1 MDFKDYKAGTYK
13 PQGDYQTFSPALI
26 NQQWVWSNTQINT
39 LLEEANT
46 ALGELSAFSR
56 IVPNVEL
63 FIRMHIV
70 KEATDSSRIEGTKT
84 EFDEAF
90 LDRESIDPEKRDDW
104 EDVQNYIKA
113 VDFALAEL
121 KKIPLS
127 NRLIRETH
135 KVLMTGVRGRNK
147 TPGEFRKV
155 QNWIGGRSAAEARF
169 VPPSPE
175 EVLDLMSDLE
185 AFLHNE
191 EVHVPHLIRI
201 ALAHYQ
207 FETIHP
213 FLDGNGRTG
222 RLLITLYL
230 ISKGILDYP
239 TLYLSD
245 YLEKKRQEYF
255 DNLNAARTNSD
266 IEYWVIFFLG
276 AVIETAKKGSRVF
289 KAILELKEEVENI
302 SNEAGSRGQSIR
314 VFFNHLFTNPVLKLS
329 NQLTFG
335 ELSNRNIRRLISEF
349 EESGF
354 LLEVTGQKRNQVFV
368 FKRYLDLFQIE
379 EGENE

>member
-13 PQGDYQTFSPALI
+13 PQGDYKTFSPALI

-104 EDVQNYIKA
+104 EEVQNYIKA
-113 VDFALAEL
+113 VDFALTEL

-127 NRLIRETH
+127 NRLIREAH

-191 EVHVPHLIRI
+191 EIHVPHLIRI

-255 DNLNAARTNSD
+255 DNLNAARTNND
-266 IEYWVIFFLG
+266 IEYWIIFFLG
-276 AVIETAKKGSRVF
+276 AVIETAKKATRVF
-289 KAILELKEEVENI
+289 RSILDLKQEMDALLPEFGKRQVSVGLVIEHLFRNPVI
-302 SNEAGSRGQSIR
+302 VASRGFTIEGIAERTLRGILPLLVERSII
-314 VFFNHLFTNPVLKLS
+314 K
-329 NQLTFG
+329 
-335 ELSNRNIRRLISEF
+335 
-349 EESGF
+349 
-354 LLEVTGQKRNQVFV
+354 EVTGKGRDRVYQFD
-368 FKRYLDLFQIE
+368 RYLKLFKVE
-379 EGENE
+379 DEG

>member
-13 PQGDYQTFSPALI
+13 PQGDYKTLSPALI
-26 NQQWVWSNTQINT
+26 NQQWIWSNTQINT

-104 EDVQNYIKA
+104 EEVQNYIKA

-155 QNWIGGRSAAEARF
+155 Q
-169 VPPSPE
+169 
-175 EVLDLMSDLE
+175 
-185 AFLHNE
+185 
-191 EVHVPHLIRI
+191 
-201 ALAHYQ
+201 
-207 FETIHP
+207 
-213 FLDGNGRTG
+213 
-222 RLLITLYL
+222 
-230 ISKGILDYP
+230 K
-239 TLYLSD
+239 
-245 YLEKKRQEYF
+245 
-255 DNLNAARTNSD
+255 
-266 IEYWVIFFLG
+266 FF
-276 AVIETAKKGSRVF
+276 
-289 KAILELKEEVENI
+289 
-302 SNEAGSRGQSIR
+302 
-314 VFFNHLFTNPVLKLS
+314 
-329 NQLTFG
+329 
-335 ELSNRNIRRLISEF
+335 
-349 EESGF
+349 
-354 LLEVTGQKRNQVFV
+354 
-368 FKRYLDLFQIE
+368 
-379 EGENE
+379 